1 MVCIVTNAILYLKF
15 AKRVDLM
22 VRVLST
28 HYPPLCRLRGGKLFG
43 EVMDMLM
50 MLMAVMIS

>member
-1 MVCIVTNAILYLKF
+1 MVCIATNAILYLKF

-50 MLMAVMIS
+50 MLMVVMIS